1 MGINETLPINEKDL
15 AFRVYKLSNKSP
27 LKLAGVKEIS
37 DFIIPPQELY
47 EKKINFY
54 SWIKE
59 KEGQN
64 INLKIYSL
72 LTRTIKEINI
82 TLNKKEND
90 EGPLGGSFNYENYKE
105 AYCKLLHVTKVKKN
119 SFAMESLNL
128 IDMQDYL
135 IAVKNINESKYFT
148 INNPMKKP
156 IESFVN
162 ILKENKGKQCEFF
175 IFNIKRG
182 PKIVSATI
190 PNDKDFSFGCDVAYG
205 KVHEFPMKI
214 EESDDEERKILKG

>member
-1 MGINETLPINEKDL
+1 MGINETIPINEKDL
-15 AFRVYKLSNKSP
+15 GFRIYKLSNNSP

-37 DFIIPPQELY
+37 DFIIPPQEIY
-47 EKKINFY
+47 QKKIPFY
-54 SWIKE
+54 TWIKE

-72 LTRTIKEINI
+72 LTRSIKEINI
-82 TLNKKEND
+82 NLNKKENN
-90 EGPLGGSFNYENYKE
+90 EGLLGGSFNYENYKE

-119 SFAMESLNL
+119 SFAMVSLNL

-148 INNPMKKP
+148 INNSLKKP
-156 IESFVN
+156 IESFIS

-175 IFNIKRG
+175 IYNIKRG
-182 PKIVSATI
+182 PKIVLATI
-190 PNDKDFSFGCDVAYG
+190 PNDKNFSFGCDVAYG
-205 KVHEFPMKI
+205 KVHEFPMKK
-214 EESDDEERKILKG
+214 EDSDDEEKKILKG